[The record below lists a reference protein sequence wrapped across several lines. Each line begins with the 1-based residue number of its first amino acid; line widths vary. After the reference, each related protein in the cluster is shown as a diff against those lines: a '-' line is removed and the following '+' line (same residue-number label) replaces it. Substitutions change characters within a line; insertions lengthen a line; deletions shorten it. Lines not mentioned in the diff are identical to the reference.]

1 MQGGGQQQTDQTANF
16 FWLLCIIC
24 GVGIIFWW
32 IDEKYVVIPL
42 FWLRVHEIE
51 VIRLLGY
58 VWAPIA
64 HLLHLPVPDFD
75 QLNALQ
81 AYMQQS
87 DPSHVAWQKFTA
99 INTEV
104 GEWTRYPII
113 LILVALSIVAY
124 FQGGG
129 QFVHNY
135 NMKTLRVLGQE
146 VWPQITPVISLD
158 LVKEDI
164 DKGPW
169 AMCKLPLDF
178 CRTHDLLLV
187 NVVSGKKV
195 WILKQ
200 KPAYR
205 LFALQLGPMWKGL
218 DALPI
223 HLKALALIFLCRATG
238 QRPLAKRMLSQIAIS
253 AASGKLD
260 FTDVSLQLKQFNNH
274 RIMQWLEKRHAYVST
289 LMATMLQI
297 ARSDGVLASAEFLWL
312 KPVDRRMW
320 FMLNNVGRPTAFVEI
335 SGAYSHW
342 KAEQK
347 IGQSLKTPMVK
358 GAVDALDETLQN
370 ILFIEEGDQWRTTN
384 AG

>member
-1 MQGGGQQQTDQTANF
+1 MQGGQQQTDQTANF

-24 GVGIIFWW
+24 AVAIIFWW
-32 IDEKYVVIPL
+32 VDEKYVVIPL
-42 FWLRVHEIE
+42 FWLRVCEID
-51 VIRLLGY
+51 VIRFLGEGW
-58 VWAPIA
+58 VPVA
-64 HLLHLPVPDFD
+64 HLLHLPTPDFE
-75 QLNALQ
+75 QLDALQ
-81 AYMQQS
+81 VYMQQS
-87 DPSHVAWQKFTA
+87 DPSRVPWQKFTA
-99 INTEV
+99 INTEI

-113 LILVALSIVAY
+113 VILVVLSAFAY

-129 QFVHNY
+129 QFVHKY
-135 NMKTLRVLGQE
+135 NMKSLRVLGQE
-146 VWPQITPVISLD
+146 VWPQITPVITLD

-169 AMCKLPLDF
+169 SMCKLPLDF
-178 CRTHDLLLV
+178 CRTHDLLSV
-187 NVVSGKKV
+187 NTVSGKKV
-195 WILKQ
+195 WMLKQ

-223 HLKALALIFLCRATG
+223 HLKALALVFLARATG
-238 QRPLAKRMLSQIAIS
+238 QRPLAKRILSQIAMS

-260 FTDVSLQLKQFNNH
+260 FTDVSEQLRQFNNH
-274 RIMQWLEKRHAYVST
+274 KIIHWLEKRHAYVST

-320 FMLNNVGRPTAFVEI
+320 FMLNNVGRSTAFVEI

-347 IGQSLKTPMVK
+347 IGQALKTPMVK

-370 ILFIEEGDQWRTTN
+370 ILFVEEGDQWRTTN